1 LANKVNQDYT
11 PPTPVPGQRWASN
24 LEPELGLGIIR
35 TIDDQSAVVSFP
47 ACEETRRYS
56 RDSSPLY
63 RVRFQTGATVRSE
76 AGADCIVT
84 RVSESD
90 GLLTY
95 HGENFALPE
104 QELHAS
110 MTNRSPVSRLLQGL
124 TTDNTLF
131 ELRLNAMKMMF
142 HWRKSPVR
150 GLFGGKIELIPH
162 QIFVAHEVSSRQLP
176 RVLLADEVGLGKT
189 IEACLILNRLLACG
203 RAKRVLILLPTSL
216 VNQWF
221 VELLRRFNLL
231 FSIFDEERCCAIET
245 GQPGFNPF
253 EDDQLLIADI
263 DWLAKSPK
271 RTEQAVQAPWDLL
284 IVDEAHHLEWDPD
297 NPSAKYLL
305 AQALGQRAGGL
316 LLLTATP
323 QQLGLESHFARLHLL
338 DPARFPSFGAFKDES
353 DRYKPVAKLCKKLID
368 NESLNIVE
376 LEQFPCSDS
385 LLAKA
390 KRDLAGGKTLGKQ
403 TRHKLIRDLA
413 DRHGT
418 GRVLFRNTRKTIRG
432 FPKRLA
438 KLNELPSANTT
449 TDKDAG
455 QAEFAFDI
463 GLSETEP
470 SHDFDNDDRI
480 EWLMK
485 LLQKNATEKI
495 LLICCSK
502 AKVIAIEAA
511 VRNRANLKIAIFHED
526 LTLIQRDRN
535 AAWFAEEDGARLL
548 ICSEIGSEGRN
559 FQFCRH
565 LVFFD
570 LPLNP
575 ELIEQRI
582 GRLDR
587 IGQKDDIQIH
597 VPFSKSSNRAI
608 LANWLHRGLN
618 AFGESTLGGEKL
630 LTEFGERL
638 RHCFSGTSSNLPQ
651 LIEDTGESR
660 KRLSVKL
667 QEGADRLLEI
677 NSHSNAISNELIRE
691 IQHAESSTEL
701 EELVL
706 RLFDFMGLGIDDIGP
721 RTYRITHTG
730 RLPVNLPG
738 NRDGAAVLTFDRAR
752 AVSRDDLM
760 YVSLD
765 HPIISACVEQLLG
778 LDVGTAVFAHW
789 KSDSTPTLLMESVF
803 VLECL
808 APAKWNADRF
818 LPPTPI
824 RVVINHRGDPEL
836 ARDGEYITMPDTL
849 LDGPAHLIPDFPEI
863 RNLIQPMAQASE
875 SLAAKRAGELKQFA
889 TDVMDDKLSTE
900 IQRLNGLAKVNAT
913 VRPEE
918 LSLLKE
924 EQLNLRRNL
933 AEARFRLDSTRLVW
947 KGSMERLRG

>member
-1 LANKVNQDYT
+1 ML
-11 PPTPVPGQRWASN
+11 
-24 LEPELGLGIIR
+24 
-35 TIDDQSAVVSFP
+35 VSFP

-56 RDSSPLY
+56 RESSPLY
-63 RVRFQTGATVRSE
+63 RVRFQAGATVRSE
-76 AGADCIVT
+76 LGADCTVK

-110 MTNRSPVSRLLQGL
+110 MTNRSPVARLLRGQ
-124 TTDNTLF
+124 TTDNDLF

-162 QIFVAHEVSSRQLP
+162 QMFVAHEVSNRQLP

-203 RAKRVLILLPTSL
+203 RAKRVLILLPNPL

-284 IVDEAHHLEWDPD
+284 IVDEAHHLEWNPD
-297 NPSAKYLL
+297 KPSAKYLL

-338 DPARFPSFGAFKDES
+338 DPARFSTFAAFRDET
-353 DRYKPVAKLCKKLID
+353 DQYKPVAKLCKKLID

-376 LEQFPCSDS
+376 LEQFPCGDS
-385 LLAKA
+385 LLTEA
-390 KRDLAGGKTLGKQ
+390 KRELAKGKTLGKQ
-403 TRHKLIRDLA
+403 TRDRLIRNLA

-438 KLNELPSANTT
+438 KLNELPPADTT

-470 SHDFDNDDRI
+470 SHEYDNDERV

-485 LLQKNATEKI
+485 LLQNNPAEKI

-511 VRNRANLKIAIFHED
+511 VRNTANLKTGIFHED

-587 IGQKDDIQIH
+587 IGQKDNIEIH
-597 VPFSKSSNRAI
+597 VPFGKSSDRSV

-618 AFGESTLGGEKL
+618 VFEECILGGENL
-630 LTEFGERL
+630 LNEFEERL
-638 RHCFSGTSSNLPQ
+638 RRCFREPSSNLPQ
-651 LIEDTGESR
+651 LIEDTNESR
-660 KRLSVKL
+660 KKLGVKL
-667 QEGADRLLEI
+667 QEGTDRLLEI
-677 NSHSNAISNELIRE
+677 NSHSSAISNELIRE
-691 IQHAESSTEL
+691 IQHTETSAEL
-701 EELVL
+701 EEFAL

-721 RTYRITHTG
+721 RTYRITQTG
-730 RLPVNLPG
+730 RLPINLPG
-738 NRDGAAVLTFDRAR
+738 NRDGTAALTFDRAR

-808 APAKWNADRF
+808 APVKWNADRF

-824 RVVINHRGDPEL
+824 RVVINHRGKPEL
-836 ARDGEYITMPDTL
+836 GRDGEYITMPDTL
-849 LDGPAHLIPDFPEI
+849 RDGPAHLIPDFPEI
-863 RNLIQPMAQASE
+863 RKLIQPMAQASE
-875 SLAAKRAGELKQFA
+875 SLAAEQAGELKQFA
-889 TDVMDDKLSTE
+889 IGVMDEKLSTE
-900 IQRLNGLAKVNAT
+900 IQRLNSLGKVNAT

-918 LSLLKE
+918 LTLLKE
-924 EQLNLRRNL
+924 ERLNLQNNL
-933 AEARFRLDSTRLVW
+933 AQARFRLDSIRLAW
-947 KGSMERLRG
+947 KGDMERLKS

>member
-1 LANKVNQDYT
+1 M
-11 PPTPVPGQRWASN
+11 
-24 LEPELGLGIIR
+24 EPELGLGII
-35 TIDDQSAVVSFP
+35 QSIENQSVVVSFP

-56 RDSSPLY
+56 RESSPLY
-63 RVRFQTGATVRSE
+63 RVRFQSGATVRSDG
-76 AGADCIVT
+76 GADCTVT

-95 HGENFALPE
+95 HGENIVLPE

-110 MTNRSPVSRLLQGL
+110 MTDRSPIVRLLRGQ
-124 TTDNTLF
+124 TTDNALF
-131 ELRLNAMKMMF
+131 ELRLRAIKMMF

-162 QIFVAHEVSSRQLP
+162 QMFVAHEVSNRQLP

-189 IEACLILNRLLACG
+189 IEACLVLNRLLVCG
-203 RAKRVLILLPTSL
+203 RVKRVLILLPNSL

-284 IVDEAHHLEWDPD
+284 IVDEAHHLEWDSD
-297 NPSAKYLL
+297 KPSAKYLL
-305 AQALGQRAGGL
+305 TQALGQRAGAL

-338 DPARFPSFGAFKDES
+338 DPARFSSFAAFKGETDQ
-353 DRYKPVAKLCKKLID
+353 YKPVAKLCKKLID
-368 NESLNIVE
+368 NEPLNIEE
-376 LEQFPCSDS
+376 LEQFPCGDS

-390 KRDLAGGKTLGKQ
+390 KCELGKGKSLGKP
-403 TRHKLIRDLA
+403 TRDNLIRDLA

-438 KLNELPSANTT
+438 KLNELPPADTT
-449 TDKDAG
+449 THKDAG
-455 QAEFAFDI
+455 QAEFAYDI
-463 GLSETEP
+463 GLNETEP
-470 SHDFDNDDRI
+470 SHDFDHDDRI
-480 EWLMK
+480 EWLMR
-485 LLQKNATEKI
+485 LLTKHSTEKI
-495 LLICCSK
+495 LLICRSK
-502 AKVIAIEAA
+502 AKVTA
-511 VRNRANLKIAIFHED
+511 VESALRNRANLKIGIFHEG
-526 LTLIQRDRN
+526 LTLIQRDRY
-535 AAWFAEEDGARLL
+535 AAWFAEEDGATLL

-575 ELIEQRI
+575 ELVEQRI

-587 IGQKDDIQIH
+587 IGQKNNIQIH
-597 VPFSKSSNRAI
+597 VPFSKSSDREL

-618 AFGESTLGGEKL
+618 AFEECILGGETL
-630 LTEFGERL
+630 LNEFEARL
-638 RHCFSGTSSNLPQ
+638 RQCFRGTPWNLPQ
-651 LIEDTGESR
+651 LIEDTDESR

-667 QEGADRLLEI
+667 QEGIDRLLEI
-677 NSHSNAISNELIRE
+677 NSHSSAISNELIRE
-691 IQHAESSTEL
+691 IQNTEDSTEL
-701 EELVL
+701 EEFAL

-730 RLPVNLPG
+730 RLPLNLPG
-738 NRDGAAVLTFDRAR
+738 NRDGAAALTFDRAR
-752 AVSRDDLM
+752 AVSRDELM

-778 LDVGTAVFAHW
+778 LDVGTAVFAHC

-824 RVVINHRGDPEL
+824 RVVINHRGKPEL
-836 ARDGEYITMPDTL
+836 GQDGGFITMPDTL
-849 LDGPAHLIPDFPEI
+849 QNAPAHLIPDFPEI
-863 RNLIQPMAQASE
+863 RKLIQPMAQASE
-875 SLAAKRAGELKQFA
+875 SLAAEQAGELKQFA
-889 TDVMDDKLSTE
+889 IGVMDEKLSTE
-900 IQRLNGLAKVNAT
+900 IQRLNSLAKVNAT

-924 EQLNLRRNL
+924 EQLNLENSL
-933 AEARFRLDSTRLVW
+933 NQARFRLDSIRLVW
-947 KGSMERLRG
+947 KGGMEKLKH

>member
-1 LANKVNQDYT
+1 MNQDNT
-11 PPTPVPGQRWASN
+11 PPSPTPGQRWASN
-24 LEPELGLGIIR
+24 LEPELGLGII
-35 TIDDQSAVVSFP
+35 QSIENQSVVVSFP

-56 RDSSPLY
+56 RESSPIY
-63 RVRFQTGATVRSE
+63 RVRFQSGATVRSQE
-76 AGADCIVT
+76 GADCTVT
-84 RVSESD
+84 SVSESG

-95 HGENFALPE
+95 HGENIVLPE

-110 MTNRSPVSRLLQGL
+110 MTDRSPVERLLRGQ
-124 TTDNTLF
+124 TTDNALF
-131 ELRLNAMKMMF
+131 ELRLNALKMMF

-162 QIFVAHEVSSRQLP
+162 QMFVAHEVSNRQLP

-189 IEACLILNRLLACG
+189 IEACLVLNRLLVCG
-203 RAKRVLILLPTSL
+203 RVKRVLILLPNSL

-221 VELLRRFNLL
+221 VELLRRFNLW

-253 EDDQLLIADI
+253 EDDQLLIANI
-263 DWLAKSPK
+263 DWLAESPK
-271 RTEQAVQAPWDLL
+271 RTEQAIQAPWDLL

-297 NPSAKYLL
+297 EPSAKYLL
-305 AQALGQRAGGL
+305 AKALGRRAKAL

-338 DPARFPSFGAFKDES
+338 DPARFSSFAAFKDET
-353 DRYKPVAKLCKKLID
+353 DQYKPVAKLCKKLID
-368 NESLNIVE
+368 NEPLNIE
-376 LEQFPCSDS
+376 KLEQFPYGDS

-390 KRDLAGGKTLGKQ
+390 KCELAKGKNLGKQ
-403 TRHKLIRDLA
+403 TRDKLIRDLA

-418 GRVLFRNTRKTIRG
+418 GRVLFRNTRKTIHG

-438 KLNELPSANTT
+438 KLNELPPADTT
-449 TDKDAG
+449 TNEGAG
-455 QAEFAFDI
+455 QAEFAFDV

-470 SHDFDNDDRI
+470 SHKFDNDERV
-480 EWLMK
+480 EWLMSLLTK
-485 LLQKNATEKI
+485 LSTEKI
-495 LLICCSK
+495 LLICRSK
-502 AKVIAIEAA
+502 AKVDEIEASLKK
-511 VRNRANLKIAIFHED
+511 RSNLKTGLFHEG

-587 IGQKDDIQIH
+587 IGQKNNIHIH
-597 VPFSKSSNRAI
+597 VPYIKSSDREV
-608 LANWLHRGLN
+608 LANWLHLGLN
-618 AFGESTLGGEKL
+618 AFEECILGGDTL
-630 LTEFGERL
+630 LNEFEGRL
-638 RHCFSGTSSNLPQ
+638 RQCFRGALSNLPQ
-651 LIEDTGESR
+651 LIQDTGESR

-667 QEGADRLLEI
+667 QEGIDRLLEI
-677 NSHSNAISNELIRE
+677 NSHSSATSSELIRE
-691 IQHAESSTEL
+691 IQDTEDSTEL
-701 EELVL
+701 EELTL
-706 RLFDFMGLGIDDIGP
+706 RLFDFMGLGVDDIGP
-721 RTYRITHTG
+721 RTYRITQAG

-738 NRDGAAVLTFDRAR
+738 NRGGVVALTFDRVR
-752 AVSRDDLM
+752 AVSRDDLI

-808 APAKWNADRF
+808 APAKWNMDRF

-824 RVVINHRGDPEL
+824 RIVINHRGKPEL
-836 ARDGEYITMPDTL
+836 DRDGGFITMPNTL
-849 LDGPAHLIPDFPEI
+849 RNGPAHLIPDFPEI
-863 RNLIQPMAQASE
+863 RKLIQPMAQACE
-875 SLAAKRAGELKQFA
+875 SLAARKAGELKQIA
-889 TDVMDDKLSTE
+889 AGDMDEKLSSE
-900 IQRLNGLAKVNAT
+900 IQRLDSLAKVNAT

-918 LSLLKE
+918 LTQLKE
-924 EQLNLRRNL
+924 EQLNLENSL
-933 AEARFRLDSTRLVW
+933 DQARFRLDSIRLVW
-947 KGSMERLRG
+947 KGDMEKLKH

>member
-1 LANKVNQDYT
+1 ML
-11 PPTPVPGQRWASN
+11 
-24 LEPELGLGIIR
+24 
-35 TIDDQSAVVSFP
+35 VSFP

-56 RDSSPLY
+56 RESSPLY

-76 AGADCIVT
+76 TGADCTVT
-84 RVSESD
+84 RISESD

-110 MTNRSPVSRLLQGL
+110 MTNRSPVARLLRGQ
-124 TTDNTLF
+124 TTDNALF

-142 HWRKSPVR
+142 RWRKSPVR

-203 RAKRVLILLPTSL
+203 RAKRVLILLPNPL

-231 FSIFDEERCCAIET
+231 FSIFDEERCCAIES
-245 GQPGFNPF
+245 GQPSFNPF

-297 NPSAKYLL
+297 KPSAKYLL
-305 AQALGQRAGGL
+305 AQALGQRAEGL

-338 DPARFPSFGAFKDES
+338 DPARFSIFAAFRDETNQ
-353 DRYKPVAKLCKKLID
+353 YKPVAKLCKKLID
-368 NESLNIVE
+368 NESLSIVE
-376 LEQFPCSDS
+376 LEQFPCGDS
-385 LLAKA
+385 LLAEA
-390 KRDLAGGKTLGKQ
+390 KRELAKGKTLGKQ
-403 TRHKLIRDLA
+403 TRERLIRDLA

-438 KLNELPSANTT
+438 KLNELPPADTT
-449 TDKDAG
+449 TDNDAG

-470 SHDFDNDDRI
+470 SHEYDNDERI

-495 LLICCSK
+495 LIICCTK

-511 VRNRANLKIAIFHED
+511 VRNRANLKIGIFHED

-587 IGQKDDIQIH
+587 IGQKDNIEIH
-597 VPFSKSSNRAI
+597 VPFGKSSDRSV
-608 LANWLHRGLN
+608 LAYWMHRGLN
-618 AFGESTLGGEKL
+618 VFEECILGGENL
-630 LTEFGERL
+630 LNEFEERL
-638 RHCFSGTSSNLPQ
+638 RHCFREPSSSLPQ
-651 LIEDTGESR
+651 LIEDTDQSR

-667 QEGADRLLEI
+667 QEGTDRLLEI
-677 NSHSNAISNELIRE
+677 NSHSSAISNELIRE
-691 IQHAESSTEL
+691 IQHTETSTEL
-701 EELVL
+701 EEFAL

-721 RTYRITHTG
+721 RTYRISQTG
-730 RLPVNLPG
+730 RLPINLPG
-738 NRDGAAVLTFDRAR
+738 NRDGAAALTFDRAR

-789 KSDSTPTLLMESVF
+789 KSDSSPTLLMESVF
-803 VLECL
+803 VLECI

-824 RVVINHRGDPEL
+824 RIVINHRGKPEL
-836 ARDGEYITMPDTL
+836 GRDGEYITMPNTL
-849 LDGPAHLIPDFPEI
+849 RDGPAHLIPDFPEI
-863 RNLIQPMAQASE
+863 RKLIQPMAQASE
-875 SLAAKRAGELKQFA
+875 SLAAEQAGELKQFA
-889 TDVMDDKLSTE
+889 IGVMDEKLSTE
-900 IQRLNGLAKVNAT
+900 IQRLNSLAKVNAT

-924 EQLNLRRNL
+924 EQLNLQNNL
-933 AEARFRLDSTRLVW
+933 AQARFRLDSIRLAW
-947 KGSMERLRG
+947 KGDMERLKS